1 MMARRRFWFG
11 LALSFLATGAATA
24 NASEVW
30 VVELADAISPAT
42 ADYFIGS
49 LDDAQEAGAAALIVR
64 LDTPGGLDQSMR
76 DMIKAILASRIPV
89 VMYVAPNGSRAASA
103 GTYLLYASHF
113 AAMAPATNVGS
124 STPVSIGGSPFPS
137 PADPAEPAEPS
148 EPGGDG
154 TEGAPEPASP
164 SAMER
169 KVVNDAVAYIRGLA
183 ALRGRNVEWA
193 ERTVREAAN
202 LTAADALEQNVIEL
216 VADDLDGVLM
226 ALDGRTFEVAGGSVT
241 LDLKDVQIRT
251 IVPGWRHELLA
262 LITNPNVAYLL
273 LMIGIYG
280 LILEFYNPGM
290 GVPGVTG
297 VICLLLGAYAL
308 QMLPVNYAGLALILV
323 GVSLMV
329 AEVFT
334 PSVGVLGVGGVVSF
348 IAGSII
354 LFDSDLPGYRVSIP
368 IIAAVAAA
376 SAAVF
381 ILGLGAAMRAR
392 RLKVTTGREA
402 MIGAT
407 AVALEDFA
415 QRGNVR
421 AFSEIWTAESSRPV
435 RKGDKLRVTAVE
447 GLVLTVEADAGA
459 NAGMDAGGRA
469 LEERAPRAGGAATQG
484 AGTEHLPS
492 NADSPR

>member
-1 MMARRRFWFG
+1 MTALRRNLYG
-11 LALSFLATGAATA
+11 LPLCLLLAAGAAA

-30 VVELADAISPAT
+30 VVELDGPITPAT
-42 ADYFIGS
+42 ADYFMGA
-49 LDDAQEAGAAALIVR
+49 LDDAQEEGAAVLIVR
-64 LDTPGGLDQSMR
+64 LDTPGGLDESMR

-89 VMYVAPNGSRAASA
+89 VVYVAPNGSRAASA
-103 GTYLLYASHF
+103 GTYILYASHF

-137 PADPAEPAEPS
+137 PTEPAEPN
-148 EPGGDG
+148 EDGGD
-154 TEGAPEPASP
+154 EAPEPASP

-183 ALRGRNVEWA
+183 ALRGRNAEWA

-202 LTAADALEQNVIEL
+202 LPAAEALAQNVIDL
-216 VADDLDGVLM
+216 VAEDLNELLM
-226 ALDGRTFEVAGGSVT
+226 ALDGRTFEVAGGTVT
-241 LDLKDVQIRT
+241 LDLEDAEVTT

-308 QMLPVNYAGLALILV
+308 QMLPINYAGVALILL
-323 GVSLMV
+323 GIALMV
-329 AEVFT
+329 AEVVT
-334 PSVGVLGVGGVVSF
+334 PTVGVLGAGGVISF

-368 IIAAVAAA
+368 IIAAVAAT

-381 ILGLGAAMRAR
+381 IFGVGAAMRAR
-392 RLKVTTGREA
+392 RLEVTTGREA

-415 QRGNVR
+415 ERGNVR
-421 AFSEIWTAESSRPV
+421 AFSEIWAAQSPRPV
-435 RKGDKLRVTAVE
+435 RKGDKLRITGVE
-447 GLVLTVEADAGA
+447 GLVLKVEPDAAADAH
-459 NAGMDAGGRA
+459 
-469 LEERAPRAGGAATQG
+469 GAAMQRTT
-484 AGTEHLPS
+484 AEE
-492 NADSPR
+492 